1 VELVPG
7 GREVKVT
14 EANKHE
20 YVNLIARHRMTTSI
34 KAQIQVR
41 CCLKNWCMF
50 VLGLYVQ
57 LNLLPCLP
65 GRSCCAACLHCAIDK
80 NLSPGSLYMQSA
92 GHAAWMTRVPPC
104 PPPFG

>member
-1 VELVPG
+1 VPG

-41 CCLKNWCMF
+41 RQLGGVSAIHPWMCLQLISLFC
-50 VLGLYVQ
+50 VLGLPILCC
-57 LNLLPCLP
+57 LNCVALLLLPGL
-65 GRSCCAACLHCAIDK
+65 CC
-80 NLSPGSLYMQSA
+80 
-92 GHAAWMTRVPPC
+92 
-104 PPPFG
+104 

>member
-1 VELVPG
+1 MRGLKAVKTPTSDHWHCVQLCSALMLCAAALAWHLQIVELVPG

-41 CCLKNWCMF
+41 C
-50 VLGLYVQ
+50 GLLTWQ
-57 LNLLPCLP
+57 
-65 GRSCCAACLHCAIDK
+65 
-80 NLSPGSLYMQSA
+80 Q
-92 GHAAWMTRVPPC
+92 
-104 PPPFG
+104 